1 MILKFAIRNIIRLPW
16 RTLLYIMVT
25 LCIVL
30 AITASL
36 FVYRACENAVSEL
49 DEQYIFVASVVP
61 SGQEPILLS
70 RMGACFE
77 HTEVLAY
84 NITMAEAN
92 GRVPSGRNMK
102 KMPSLDDR
110 EEADV
115 LWSHDEGI
123 PFLAVENLSLVPSF
137 FDGRCTIGE
146 GTGITASGYSGEES
160 EIVIPWWLAEQY
172 DISIGDTIIKRYE
185 YGRYT
190 FFEAKVVGIYEA
202 NVHTFREH
210 DYPAYIPLAIAEM
223 DLGYTIVRY
232 MHETVAVQ
240 RADFVLNGR
249 EAFEEFVL
257 TAKANGFDFQK
268 AKIVFNNSTYDSL
281 SSELNNIHMIALL
294 VCIVVLTVGLG
305 ILIFFTVYLCHT
317 RTKERTLLISLGMTK
332 RKVNGMIA
340 FELMLMFIISLF
352 LGIFGGYL
360 AADGI
365 CSYVNASVLSRADA
379 SDAIQNE
386 GIDRNE
392 PLFQNMNLQISV
404 SSKKERSESVAVNYN
419 LKATEHEIGVSRHTY
434 QFVGTE
440 LEGLLNREWIPN
452 HIVGV
457 TNFDEMNV
465 SIDFETFQHT
475 SDYNDFAIYGYVSE
489 NSPYAP
495 KEDELY
501 TTYFINGCARD
512 AFVRIDGQ
520 NIESA
525 ESLSQTKIY
534 IIGTYK
540 DNDYCSENDILLRME
555 DYHRLYSEHS
565 VTTDAFYF
573 ERIGSVYI
581 KEES

>member
-1 MILKFAIRNIIRLPW
+1 MIFKFAIRNLIRLPW
-16 RTLLYIMVT
+16 RTLLYIAVT
-25 LCIVL
+25 LGIVL
-30 AITASL
+30 SITASL
-36 FVYRACENAVSEL
+36 FVYRACENTISEL
-49 DEQYIFVASVVP
+49 DKQYVFVASVVP
-61 SGQEPILLS
+61 NGQDPVLLS
-70 RMGACFE
+70 GMDACLE
-77 HTEVLAY
+77 NTDVLAY
-84 NITMAEAN
+84 NITVAEAR
-92 GRVPSGRNMK
+92 GAIPRGKNMT

-110 EEADV
+110 EEAEM
-115 LWSHDEGI
+115 LWPHDEGV

-137 FDGRCTIGE
+137 FDGRCTIRE
-146 GTGITASGYSGEES
+146 GTGITASGYSGEAS
-160 EIVIPWWLAEQY
+160 EIVIPWWLAERY
-172 DISIGDTIIKRYE
+172 GISVGDTLIKRYE
-185 YGRYT
+185 YGKYT

-202 NVHTFREH
+202 NVHTFAEKN
-210 DYPAYIPLAIAEM
+210 YPAYIPLAIAEM
-223 DLGYTIVRY
+223 DLGYTVVRY

-268 AKIVFNNSTYDSL
+268 AIIIFNNSAYDSL
-281 SSELNNIHMIALL
+281 SSELANIHMIALL
-294 VCIVVLTVGLG
+294 VCIVILTVGLG

-332 RKVNGMIA
+332 RKVNRMLVL
-340 FELMLMFIISLF
+340 ELLIMLIISIC
-352 LGIFGGYL
+352 LGVFGGYF

-392 PLFQNMNLQISV
+392 PLFQNMSLEISV
-404 SSKKERSESVAVNYN
+404 SYKKEQAEPIAVNYN
-419 LKATEHEIGVSRHTY
+419 LKTNENEIGVSKHTY
-434 QFVGTE
+434 QFIGTE
-440 LEGLLNREWIPN
+440 LAGKDNREWIPVS
-452 HIVGV
+452 IVGV
-457 TNFDEMNV
+457 TDFSEMNV
-465 SIDFETFQHT
+465 SVKFETFQRHP
-475 SDYNDFAIYGYVSE
+475 YYRDFFLYGYVSE
-489 NSPYAP
+489 SSPYAP

-501 TTYFINGCARD
+501 TTYYINGCARD

-525 ESLSQTKIY
+525 ESLSQTKVY

-540 DNDYCSENDILLRME
+540 DTEYCSGSDILLRME

-573 ERIGSVYI
+573 ERIGAVYI